1 MQRRR
6 ASVRLALVAAL
17 ASSPAAAQTLSNA
30 AAPWGNAPPPPP
42 LSPAPAFV
50 EPLPK
55 PPMESYA
62 AASWAV
68 FGGSVA
74 LTATYA
80 FSNGLTVVPGTLG
93 LTGLVFGGPIVHWVN
108 GRVGHGF
115 VVLGVNLAASAV
127 GFGLG
132 LGIACSSRCGGGR
145 PGPQPRQSRSQS
157 LSRSA
162 VTGCVR
168 GSVSVQ
174 PEPESETPSH
184 NDPGAS
190 TCLQVEEMGEE
201 REVKHL
207 SLGEISNSVTR
218 FSNCANGK
226 LMNKISKISIC
237 M

>member
-132 LGIACSSRCGGGR
+132 LGIACSSRCGGGDFGALGALFVGFIGGGVGLLTANVVNAAAFSER
-145 PGPQPRQSRSQS
+145 PVPPRRHGVAFAPLIDAGPGR
-157 LSRSA
+157 LA
-162 VTGCVR
+162 
-168 GSVSVQ
+168 
-174 PEPESETPSH
+174 
-184 NDPGAS
+184 
-190 TCLQVEEMGEE
+190 
-201 REVKHL
+201 
-207 SLGEISNSVTR
+207 LGVGGV
-218 FSNCANGK
+218 F
-226 LMNKISKISIC
+226 
-237 M
+237 